1 VRWIIGFLLLYWPS
15 LLWADPLDR
24 GEAYTMRQG
33 PPEWMDK
40 TDFMLLII
48 NYGIF
53 ALALIGLAW
62 LIFKRPEYLQRLES
76 VILRPFKFIF
86 SLAHRTGGLG
96 EVVLQALG
104 GLAAFLTLAAWVFFC
119 QWLKYVDLGAI
130 SMVGLAFAAL
140 MLVRLLKGD
149 EKPQVI

>member
-1 VRWIIGFLLLYWPS
+1 MIGFLLVYWPS

-24 GEAYTMRQG
+24 GEAYTTRQG

-40 TDFMLLII
+40 TDFALLLV

-62 LIFKRPEYLQRLES
+62 LLFKRPEHLHRLE
-76 VILRPFKFIF
+76 VVVLCPFKFIF
-86 SLAHRTGGLG
+86 SLAKRTGGWM
-96 EVVLQALG
+96 EVVLQILG
-104 GLAAFLTLAAWVFFC
+104 GLAAFLTMATWVFFC
-119 QWLKYVDLGAI
+119 QWLKHEGLGAL

-149 EKPQVI
+149 DKPQAV